1 MQARQPAKKVTVK
14 GKTAPRTQTKPP
26 VVKNAIQNHSIR
38 ANTVNTKG
46 PKLPRATM
54 RRPLHIN
61 AEDKIHDNLKQKSK
75 WYSSIID
82 PARGGGVKIPDDVAV
97 QTGTLQLNLETAMT
111 VNPQGL
117 TGFRTAT
124 LYPNSAPGGDS
135 NGSNYDF
142 LTTGSGIETITWTN
156 SNAGFPTTAALK
168 AYSHAVRIV
177 SAGLYVQSEVS
188 LSNAT
193 GEMMMGAYMMGME
206 SSPEIDEYR
215 NNYGAAIMPLN
226 MTEPMVAIWTPIS
239 RGTQTYNSFYDP
251 NLTTIGPTGIPHW
264 MLYCIVQG
272 AVPGSVFRVRLIV
285 NYEFVPFQNA
295 IDIIS
300 ANPSPID
307 QTEVDLVE
315 SWVSETPM
323 TRQISD
329 KEISESPGAQV
340 LDEKG
345 PQDGG
350 ETGFGMFFDV
360 ITELLPL
367 ALSVI

>member
-1 MQARQPAKKVTVK
+1 
-14 GKTAPRTQTKPP
+14 
-26 VVKNAIQNHSIR
+26 
-38 ANTVNTKG
+38 
-46 PKLPRATM
+46 
-54 RRPLHIN
+54 
-61 AEDKIHDNLKQKSK
+61 
-75 WYSSIID
+75 
-82 PARGGGVKIPDDVAV
+82 
-97 QTGTLQLNLETAMT
+97 MT
-111 VNPQGL
+111 VNAQGL
-117 TGFRTAT
+117 AGFRTVT
-124 LYPNSAPGGDS
+124 LYPNSSAGGDT

-142 LTTGSGIETITWTN
+142 LTVGSGIENIAWTSPN
-156 SNAGFPTTAALK
+156 NGFPTTAALK

-193 GEMMMGAYMMGME
+193 GEMMMGAYMM
-206 SSPEIDEYR
+206 SLDSAPNIDAYR

-226 MTEPMVAIWTPIS
+226 ITEPMVAIWTPIS
-239 RGTQTYNSFYDP
+239 RGQQTYNSFYDP
-251 NLTTIGPTGIPHW
+251 RLTVVGPTGVPQW
-264 MLYCIVQG
+264 MLYCLVQG
-272 AVPGSVFRVRLIV
+272 AVPGSIFRIRLIV
-285 NYEFVPFQNA
+285 NYEFVPFQNS

-300 ANPSPID
+300 ANPSPVD

-323 TRQISD
+323 TRQVSD
-329 KEISESPGAQV
+329 KELAESPGAQV